1 MNENESKR
9 EQVVVFEDEVKFFKM
24 VLAYVPRD
32 VYEILKFTTYT
43 AAIEFLANL
52 TAEAASTVAA
62 FIVDGNL
69 SLNQIESAEGIELI
83 RMITENPL
91 LASALILSN
100 SGRGKLDGADLHLE
114 KKFVTIKEILQQ
126 LPTHVANKRASL
138 AQN

>member
-43 AAIEFLANL
+43 AA
-52 TAEAASTVAA
+52 
-62 FIVDGNL
+62 IVDGNL